1 MTQPVITLYPECTP
15 NWYRDAVKPVP
26 TLDDLS
32 AAAQASY
39 DAFEAYHRAYHA
51 GEDVTE
57 LWAEYMAAI
66 DHAANVSNQRF
77 IAKLEEV

>member
-1 MTQPVITLYPECTP
+1 MTQPVTRSTECAAK
-15 NWYRDAVKPVP
+15 WYRDPVKPVP

-57 LWAEYMAAI
+57 LWAEYMSAI

>member
-1 MTQPVITLYPECTP
+1 MTQPITLYPETSP
-15 NWYRDAVKPVP
+15 NWYREPVKAVP
-26 TLDDLS
+26 TRDDLS

-57 LWAEYMAAI
+57 LWAEYMSAI
-66 DHAANVSNQRF
+66 DHATNVSIQRF
-77 IAKLEEV
+77 IAKLEES